1 MSASL
6 PTRDTVKAAPMPV
19 CSMLVNAPA
28 AIAGIVFS
36 LLLVTALVL
45 VRVSVPARS
54 DDPGTWLRQGGHR
67 GLVVAALGL
76 VPFAGIAIFKLVG

>member
-1 MSASL
+1 M
-6 PTRDTVKAAPMPV
+6 APMPV
-19 CSMLVNAPA
+19 CSMVVNAPA